1 MKTTT
6 SRRFITTGMSDNEG
20 KEVVDITS
28 EDKNKTPDTMP
39 VDEKPGMIKNPLKI
53 PPKKNKQE
61 PDYDYEVAD
70 DDDYDI
76 K

>member
-1 MKTTT
+1 MMM
-6 SRRFITTGMSDNEG
+6 SRQFITTGTIDRRFISMSDE
-20 KEVVDITS
+20 E
-28 EDKNKTPDTMP
+28 KNIP

-53 PPKKNKQE
+53 PPVKEKSE
-61 PDYDYEVAD
+61 LDYDYEVAD

>member
-1 MKTTT
+1 MIMNDEEK
-6 SRRFITTGMSDNEG
+6 
-20 KEVVDITS
+20 DI
-28 EDKNKTPDTMP
+28 P

-53 PPKKNKQE
+53 PPVNKKSE
-61 PDYDYEVAD
+61 LDYDIEVPD